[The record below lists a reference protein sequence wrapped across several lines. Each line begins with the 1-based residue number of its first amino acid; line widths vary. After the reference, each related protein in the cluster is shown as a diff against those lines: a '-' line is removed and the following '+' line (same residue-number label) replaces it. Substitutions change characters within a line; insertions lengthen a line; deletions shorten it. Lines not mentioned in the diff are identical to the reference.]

1 MKKNLLSALVI
12 FFVTIAIILMIDDI
26 SKSKNT
32 QLGKSVDVYDAPQQQ
47 DLVITDDVE

>member
-12 FFVTIAIILMIDDI
+12 FFVTIAILLMIDDI

-32 QLGKSVDVYDAPQQQ
+32 QLEQSVDVYDAPQQQ
-47 DLVITDDVE
+47 DFVITDDVE